1 MDKSPLNG
9 RLYTSALVLLLG
21 GVLLWALFLWEP
33 ENSAIPQPTVP
44 LALASRPTG
53 GDFTLAGSAGPLAL
67 ADFRGKVVVLYFGY
81 SYCPD
86 VCLISLSLI
95 AQGLS
100 KLDAATLQNVQGIF
114 ISVDPERDTPERLA
128 SYVPFFHPRMIGA
141 SGTAEQLAAV
151 ARMYGSSYRKHPK
164 AEDGSYAVDHSSVTY
179 IIAPDGRL
187 NDVLPHGSTPE
198 SIVAAINKA
207 LSKGG
212 LDAGS

>member
-1 MDKSPLNG
+1 MYG
-9 RLYTSALVLLLG
+9 LVLLLAG
-21 GVLLWALFLWEP
+21 TLAWALFFWEP
-33 ENSAIPQPTVP
+33 GNSVIPQPHVP
-44 LALASRPTG
+44 LALASQPTG
-53 GDFTLAGSAGPLAL
+53 GDFTLAGSDGPVAL

-100 KLDAATLQNVQGIF
+100 KLDAAALQNVQGIF

-141 SGTAEQLAAV
+141 TGTTDQLAAV

-164 AEDGSYAVDHSSVTY
+164 AADGTYAVDHSSVTY
-179 IIAPDGRL
+179 IVAPDGRL
-187 NDVLPHGSTPE
+187 SDMLQHGSPPD
-198 SIVAAINKA
+198 SIAAAINKA
-207 LSKGG
+207 LA
-212 LDAGS
+212 AGK

>member
-1 MDKSPLNG
+1 MDKPPLNG
-9 RLYTSALVLLLG
+9 RLYTSALVLLLS

-81 SYCPD
+81 SDCPD

-100 KLDAATLQNVQGIF
+100 
-114 ISVDPERDTPERLA
+114 
-128 SYVPFFHPRMIGA
+128 
-141 SGTAEQLAAV
+141 
-151 ARMYGSSYRKHPK
+151 
-164 AEDGSYAVDHSSVTY
+164 
-179 IIAPDGRL
+179 
-187 NDVLPHGSTPE
+187 
-198 SIVAAINKA
+198 
-207 LSKGG
+207 
-212 LDAGS
+212 

>member
-100 KLDAATLQNVQGIF
+100 KLDVATLQNVQGIF
-114 ISVDPERDTPERLA
+114 ISVDPERDTPQRLA
-128 SYVPFFHPRMIGA
+128 EYVPFFHPSMIGA
-141 SGTAEQLAAV
+141 TGTSEQIAAV
-151 ARMYGSSYRKHPK
+151 TRMYGSSYRKHPT
-164 AEDGSYAVDHSSVTY
+164 ESDGSYAIDHSSVTY
-179 IIAPDGRL
+179 IIAPDGKL
-187 NDVLPHGSTPE
+187 SDMLQHGSSPE
-198 SIVAAINKA
+198 TIVAAINKA
-207 LSKGG
+207 LGARK
-212 LDAGS
+212 